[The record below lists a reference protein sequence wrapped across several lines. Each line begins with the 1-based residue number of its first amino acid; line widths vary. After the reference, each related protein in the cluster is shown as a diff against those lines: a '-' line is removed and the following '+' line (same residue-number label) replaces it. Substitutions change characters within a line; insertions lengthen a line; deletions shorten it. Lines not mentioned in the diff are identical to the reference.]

1 MKLLDILREQ
11 IEFRTY
17 EGMVQVIY
25 DGSENTNDLAE
36 LLRALPG
43 VTTVTTA
50 SGDGDNRETL
60 KVKLISQKES
70 AEAFEAFKTNALNK
84 YDFISAIEIAD
95 NTIEEK

>member
-1 MKLLDILREQ
+1 MKLLDILKEQ
-11 IEFRTY
+11 IDFRTY

-25 DGSENTNDLAE
+25 DNTENVVNLAE

-50 SGDGDNRETL
+50 SGDGENKETL
-60 KVKLISQKES
+60 KIKLISQKEPL
-70 AEAFEAFKTNALNK
+70 EAFEAFKNNAISK
-84 YDFISAIEIAD
+84 YNFVKDVEIAE

>member
-11 IEFRTY
+11 INFRTF
-17 EGMVQVIY
+17 EGMVQVTY
-25 DGSENTNDLAE
+25 DDTENVANLAE

-50 SGDGDNRETL
+50 SGDGMNKETL
-60 KVKLISQKES
+60 KIKLISQKEGL
-70 AEAFEAFKTNALNK
+70 EAFESFKTNAINK
-84 YDFISAIEIAD
+84 YNFIKDVEIAD

>member
-1 MKLLDILREQ
+1 MKLLDILKEQ
-11 IEFRTY
+11 INFRTY

-25 DGSENTNDLAE
+25 DNTENVANLAE

-50 SGDGDNRETL
+50 SGDGENKETL
-60 KVKLISQKES
+60 KIKLISQKES
-70 AEAFEAFKTNALNK
+70 NEAFEAFKNNAIQK
-84 YDFISAIEIAD
+84 YNFIKDVEIAD

>member
-1 MKLLDILREQ
+1 MKLLDILKEQ
-11 IEFRTY
+11 INFRTY

-25 DGSENTNDLAE
+25 DNTENVANLAE

-50 SGDGDNRETL
+50 SGDGENKETL
-60 KVKLISQKES
+60 KIKLISQKEPL
-70 AEAFEAFKTNALNK
+70 EAFESFKDNAINK
-84 YDFISAIEIAD
+84 YEFIKGVEIAD